1 MIKHQKS
8 NRNKEKTMKDTIKY
22 AKNKGYCYDNRHL
35 FSELRKILLKE
46 EKPVISREMTT
57 IKLHKLVEDIN
68 KAMAEEFI
76 EKQELEIPYIG
87 TLVAFERERYY
98 NPKTKRTNLPIF
110 WGKTRQMKRD
120 NELGKGKHIFNINVP
135 KLVRIRFTHKRKP
148 HSAIFQFRTCQDVA
162 TRLIHYVTDNSVKLF
177 KESYGKRN

>member
-1 MIKHQKS
+1 M
-8 NRNKEKTMKDTIKY
+8 EDTIKY

-46 EKPVISREMTT
+46 KNPVISREMTT

-68 KAMAEEFI
+68 KEMANYLI
-76 EKQELEIPYIG
+76 EHQELEIPYIG
-87 TLVAFERERYY
+87 KLIATEKDRYY

-120 NELGKGKHIFNINVP
+120 KQLGSKKYIFNINVL
-135 KLVRIRFTHKRKP
+135 KLVRIIFKHKRQT
-148 HSAIFQFRTCQDVA
+148 HSPIWKFRVCQDVT
-162 TRLIHYVTDNSVKLF
+162 TRLIHYVTNNSIKLF
-177 KESYGKRN
+177 KHCKSKNM